1 MNRHRLALAVGAV
14 AAVSALCGCSSTAP
28 RDVYPKSPTPGQTVA
43 AFYGDSYTR
52 GTGASDP
59 SLRWSTVI
67 SEQRGWAEMNPSVD
81 GLGFVSNRDVLD
93 EDLVDLIVDAQPDI
107 VIVTIG
113 LNDAFS
119 LPGRSADL
127 EAAITADLTEFAE
140 ELPEARLVVVEPFW
154 YTDERTRSID
164 TLIDWVRDAAGA
176 VDAEYVPG
184 ASRWLEGHPE
194 WMAADGIHPN
204 DAGYAA
210 IASRM
215 DAALTE
221 LGL

>member
-1 MNRHRLALAVGAV
+1 MNRYRLPLLIGLIAGFSGLVACSAVG
-14 AAVSALCGCSSTAP
+14 P
-28 RDVYPKSPTPGQTVA
+28 RDVYPESPTPGQTVA

-52 GTGASDP
+52 GTGASEA

-67 SEQRGWAEMNPSVD
+67 CEQRGWAEMNPSVD
-81 GLGFVSNRDVLD
+81 GLGFVSNRDFLD
-93 EDLVDLIVDAQPDI
+93 EDIVDLIVQAEPDI
-107 VIVTIG
+107 VIVTMG

-119 LPGRSADL
+119 VPDRGAEL
-127 EAAITADLTEFAE
+127 EAAITDDLNAFAD

-154 YTDERTRSID
+154 YTDVRLQSID
-164 TLIDWVRDAAGA
+164 TVIGWVRDAADTAG
-176 VDAEYVPG
+176 AEYIPG
-184 ASRWLEGHPE
+184 ASRWLDGHPE